1 MMTKQLVRIAIC
13 LFCLWVNNLHAK
25 EGEIYKSNQGYW
37 FVNGG
42 ISEEE
47 AGKIRHI
54 AKRYSLQILF
64 TLGNA
69 GAWIADARL
78 MILDTAGNTVF
89 TKSVA
94 GPLLYIDLPAGDYQI
109 IGRYN
114 GVRESKRITLS
125 GEKPQRVILNWK
137 DESEEYSVNSKADT
151 TP

>member
-1 MMTKQLVRIAIC
+1 MLKQLVRITIC
-13 LFCLWVNNLHAK
+13 LLCVWVGSTHAK
-25 EGEIYKSNQGYW
+25 DGEIYKSSQGHW

-47 AGKIRHI
+47 AEKIRHI

-69 GAWIADARL
+69 GAWISDARVL
-78 MILDTAGNTVF
+78 ILDSAGQTVF
-89 TKSVA
+89 SKSVA
-94 GPLLYIDLPAGDYQI
+94 GPLLYIDLPPGDYQI

-114 GVRESKRITLS
+114 GVRESKRMTLS

-137 DESEEYSVNSKADT
+137 DDSEEYSVNSKTDT
-151 TP
+151 GE